1 MVQKS
6 ITPTEYRLLQ
16 ELVREAILEQS
27 LTGISCSSEEKNNVR
42 SELQKL
48 LQLDYSTPLPETTLE
63 FLERQIRIEKFKD
76 QTWGG
81 KTLQKSFEERKQEF
95 DRVVYSLIRTKDEG
109 ISRELYFRLLEGEQS
124 FSELAQQYSQGP
136 EAKTGGK
143 VGPIPLSLPHPQIAK
158 LLRRSSAGQLHPPVK
173 IDNWFVLIRLE
184 QFVSGVLDAKLRQR
198 LLDELYEEWLSKQI
212 ATAFQEAN
220 N

>member
-27 LTGISCSSEEKNNVR
+27 LTGISCSPEEKNNVR

-81 KTLQKSFEERKQEF
+81 KTLKKSFEDRKQEF

-109 ISRELYFRLLEGEQS
+109 VARELYFRLLEGEQN

-184 QFVSGVLDAKLRQR
+184 KFVSGVLDAKLRQR